1 MVLQFIFD
9 TLYLCCSEASY
20 NLATLI
26 KALRK
31 FSALKKFYYFCRT
44 LIIKVEIFVE
54 SVISQLLNVLFSYYL
69 SGLVGLAMWIFKEV
83 IFKATCTLV
92 FEKYNSFESKSLY
105 GIVMLIGVNPLS

>member
-9 TLYLCCSEASY
+9 TLYLCCSEANY

-31 FSALKKFYYFCRT
+31 FSALKILLLLSYPD
-44 LIIKVEIFVE
+44 IKVEIFVE

-69 SGLVGLAMWIFKEV
+69 SGLVGLATWIFKEV